1 MAIRRLACAVAAAA
15 LLASVLAATPATA
28 APVRYEAENATISQG
43 AVESNWAGF
52 SGTGFVNYD
61 NVTGSYVQWTVNAAS
76 AGTAKL
82 TFRYSNGTTT
92 NRPMDI
98 TVNGTVVAAGTAF
111 NPTANWD
118 TWNTVGITA
127 TLTAGA

>member
-52 SGTGFVNYD
+52 SGTGFVNYN
-61 NVTGSYVQWTVNAAS
+61 NVTGSYVEWTIAGAAAGAS
-76 AGTAKL
+76 ALAIR
-82 TFRYSNGTTT
+82 FANGTTT
-92 NRPMDI
+92 NRPMNI
-98 TVNGTVVAAGTAF
+98 TVNGALVAT
-111 NPTANWD
+111 
-118 TWNTVGITA
+118 
-127 TLTAGA
+127 